1 MSKRLM
7 GRAALVTGSTSNI
20 GKAIAIRFAAEGAR
34 VVVTGRDVVRGQAVL
49 EAVHADGGEATFLPH
64 DLDGSVDGSRELAK
78 LATRVYGSL
87 DILVN
92 NAGVYPPEGTL
103 ELDGQTFDRIVGVNV
118 KAPYFLTAAVVPA
131 MVDAGRGVVI
141 NLGSWGARTGIPAGS
156 AYASTKGAM
165 ETLTRAWA
173 AEFGALGIRV
183 NAISPGVTFEGTNPV
198 VEVAGPMMATTP
210 IGRLVNPDS
219 IAHAAVFLA
228 SDDAA
233 DIHGTV
239 LDVDGGRSSVLFA
252 AR

>member
-1 MSKRLM
+1 
-7 GRAALVTGSTSNI
+7 
-20 GKAIAIRFAAEGAR
+20 
-34 VVVTGRDVVRGQAVL
+34 
-49 EAVHADGGEATFLPH
+49 
-64 DLDGSVDGSRELAK
+64 
-78 LATRVYGSL
+78 
-87 DILVN
+87 
-92 NAGVYPPEGTL
+92 
-103 ELDGQTFDRIVGVNV
+103 
-118 KAPYFLTAAVVPA
+118 
-131 MVDAGRGVVI
+131 
-141 NLGSWGARTGIPAGS
+141 
-156 AYASTKGAM
+156 
-165 ETLTRAWA
+165 
-173 AEFGALGIRV
+173 LGIRV